1 MNVDYTLLF
10 WKYLVC
16 LMPPGMRPNLFKL
29 AFLEHFV
36 YLDSQMKYYIYP
48 LYIVMVWILRAEWA
62 KSCGT
67 KKRCQYSHEAKPSVN
82 TDTEFF
88 HARFYEFSTQNECH
102 HVSGY
107 ICNTSVWIWKHPV
120 CEQCPFSPMVCFFFP
135 FLLPSFCENFT
146 NLKFSL
152 YTHTCVST
160 GVGLTSDLKAHTCS
174 VFTLGVFIF
183 TLVVLQ
189 LLFYRRC
196 VTGSVWQIGYF

>member
-1 MNVDYTLLF
+1 MALSFEGWT
-10 WKYLVC
+10 
-16 LMPPGMRPNLFKL
+16 
-29 AFLEHFV
+29 
-36 YLDSQMKYYIYP
+36 S
-48 LYIVMVWILRAEWA
+48 

-88 HARFYEFSTQNECH
+88 HARFCEFSTQNECH

-152 YTHTCVST
+152 NTHTCVST

-174 VFTLGVFIF
+174 VFTLWVFIF
-183 TLVVLQ
+183 TLVVLLQ
-189 LLFYRRC
+189 YSYSDQPTREHKTQ
-196 VTGSVWQIGYF
+196 VGMDVSKMDGSSHGGWKNKIVH